1 MTACGEG
8 VAPMRCL
15 GLMALGCGK
24 TFGGGDFSRFMRFMV
39 EDGFKIRFRF
49 WCDVCVEI
57 RP

>member
-24 TFGGGDFSRFMRFMV
+24 TFGEGGGGGGGG
-39 EDGFKIRFRF
+39 GFL
-49 WCDVCVEI
+49 
-57 RP
+57 